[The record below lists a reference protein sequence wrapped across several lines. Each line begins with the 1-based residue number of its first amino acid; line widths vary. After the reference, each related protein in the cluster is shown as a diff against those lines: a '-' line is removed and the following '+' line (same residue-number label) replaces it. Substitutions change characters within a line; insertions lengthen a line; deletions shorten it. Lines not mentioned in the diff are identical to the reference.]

1 ERPTPVRDCSLSARA
16 VGSRLDI
23 NAADEGTLA
32 RVLETAGWP
41 EARADSAAAAI
52 ADWIEANDEPRP
64 QGAERTWYVAR
75 NRVPPS
81 NSALVDMRE
90 LRGIRGLEDE
100 TADQLDSILDVEP
113 GAIALNLAPREILS
127 LLPGFN
133 DRAIREVLDAR
144 ARGVPITAF
153 IQLRPWL
160 DPAVPDASAKLPG
173 LVLLAPEAWIVTAR
187 VRTGAPPVT
196 TATALRA
203 ARGDRTTRVQPTGAG
218 TAIAAALD
226 RPYVDAVRAACR
238 EGGWRMGPIAPTA
251 VVLTR
256 AFTGP
261 AFHWNDGPLTIEV
274 SRNATGA
281 LDAVRTRPAREDDA
295 DATTLAPVAELA
307 ALGPGA
313 ARFADAFGAAA
324 VDAREPLTLTADGFD
339 LRAIALPRRTVTLV
353 SAVLA
358 MTVGAVGLSPLAAK
372 WAGQRALARVHQ
384 LRPGRWQVISTSLG
398 QLDRVSAILRQARS
412 FTDSRTSL
420 GTLLGELTH
429 LLPEQSAVVNFEWTD
444 VAGGGGGHGE
454 VTVVTTNPT
463 AVLAALRRLPGVGT
477 VALVGNV
484 SRL

>member
-1 ERPTPVRDCSLSARA
+1 MTTRIGLAVGREAVRA
-16 VGSRLDI
+16 VMIRRHRVVWKGEMPLGPGGS
-23 NAADEGTLA
+23 
-32 RVLETAGWP
+32 
-41 EARADSAAAAI
+41 EAVQAAAI
-52 ADWIEANDEPRP
+52 ALLA
-64 QGAERTWYVAR
+64 A
-75 NRVPPS
+75 
-81 NSALVDMRE
+81 
-90 LRGIRGLEDE
+90 
-100 TADQLDSILDVEP
+100 
-113 GAIALNLAPREILS
+113 APRRRWPKPVVHAAIGPHAAQVKRVVG
-127 LLPGFN
+127 LP
-133 DRAIREVLDAR
+133 DIADADALAAIVREAAGTYFLKN
-144 ARGVPITAF
+144 GVP
-153 IQLRPWL
+153 
-160 DPAVPDASAKLPG
+160 
-173 LVLLAPEAWIVTAR
+173 LL
-187 VRTGAPPVT
+187 
-196 TATALRA
+196 
-203 ARGDRTTRVQPTGAG
+203 TTRVQPTGAG

-238 EGGWRMGPIAPTA
+238 AGGWRMGPIAPTA

-398 QLDRVSAILRQARS
+398 QLDRVSAILRRVAPGQSRS
-412 FTDSRTSL
+412 CPAGPGCRRFWPIA
-420 GTLLGELTH
+420 
-429 LLPEQSAVVNFEWTD
+429 LPT
-444 VAGGGGGHGE
+444 
-454 VTVVTTNPT
+454 
-463 AVLAALRRLPGVGT
+463 R
-477 VALVGNV
+477 
-484 SRL
+484 